1 MSKTSLNP
9 AALAAPTGYSHVTTV
24 RGGTAVYVSGQIAFN
39 QSGQVVGVGDMAA
52 QARQV
57 FENLK
62 AALAAVGAAFKDVIK
77 LNSYIVNI
85 TPERVAAVR
94 TVRRDY
100 LGDGPYPSSTTVGV
114 TGLVHPDLLVEIE
127 VIAFLPDR
135 AAGAAKAGSRR
146 SGTARR
152 AGANRAAKKGA
163 AKQGTGK
170 QGTAKK
176 AARRR

>member
-1 MSKTSLNP
+1 MSRTSLNP
-9 AALAAPTGYSHVTTV
+9 PALAAPTGYSHVTTV
-24 RGGTAVYVSGQIAFN
+24 RGGTAVYVAGQIAFD
-39 QSGQVVGVGDMAA
+39 QSGQIVGVGDMAA

-62 AALAAVGAAFKDVIK
+62 AALAAVGATFRDVVK
-77 LNSYIVNI
+77 LNSYVVNI

-127 VIAFLPDR
+127 VIAFMPDR
-135 AAGAAKAGSRR
+135 PAPAVKRRAAKGRAAKAKRA
-146 SGTARR
+146 TAKSR
-152 AGANRAAKKGA
+152 AGTRAKP
-163 AKQGTGK
+163 
-170 QGTAKK
+170 
-176 AARRR
+176 ARRR

>member
-24 RGGTAVYVSGQIAFN
+24 GGGTTVYVSGQIAFN
-39 QSGQVVGVGDMAA
+39 QSGQIVGVGDMAA

-62 AALAAVGAAFKDVIK
+62 AALAAVGATFKDVIK

-100 LGDGPYPSSTTVGV
+100 FGDGPYPSSTAVGV

-135 AAGAAKAGSRR
+135 QPRAAKAGSRR
-146 SGTARR
+146 SGTSKG
-152 AGANRAAKKGA
+152 AGTKRAAKKGPVA
-163 AKQGTGK
+163 RKV
-170 QGTAKK
+170 
-176 AARRR
+176 ARRR